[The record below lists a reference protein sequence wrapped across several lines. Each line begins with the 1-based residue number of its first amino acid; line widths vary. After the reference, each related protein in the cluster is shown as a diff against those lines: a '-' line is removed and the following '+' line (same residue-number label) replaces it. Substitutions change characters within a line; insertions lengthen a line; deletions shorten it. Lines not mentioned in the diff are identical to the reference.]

1 MAKVKRLDTVQ
12 TKIEYLAELRAAKAS
27 TEAVLKALQEKID
40 QQTASVLNALLDAK
54 LESIRSG
61 DATVSIR
68 RSVVPDVTDWSALD
82 KHILATQSLDLL
94 QRRVTVSAWRAR
106 VEAGEKVPGV
116 QSFEKQE
123 LQWRTAK

>member
-1 MAKVKRLDTVQ
+1 MPKVKRLDTVQ
-12 TKIEYLAELRAAKAS
+12 SKIESLAALRYQKSLIESELKNVQV
-27 TEAVLKALQEKID
+27 EID
-40 QQTASVLNALLDAK
+40 KQTDIVLNALLDSK

-68 RSVVPDVTDWSALD
+68 RSIVPDVIDWNALD
-82 KHILATQSLDLL
+82 AHILKTKSLDLL

-116 QSFEKQE
+116 QPFEKQE